1 MKLIDFYCIKNSLNN
16 LKYII
21 HQCEAVYGNACLT
34 QINKALRNEYVKTKM
49 FNSIKCIISGQ
60 RKYTVI
66 VRTTNNDVIK
76 KILEMDNR

>member
-1 MKLIDFYCIKNSLNN
+1 MKLIDYYRTKSNLNDVSSI
-16 LKYII
+16 LY
-21 HQCEAVYGNACLT
+21 QCERVFGKACLT